1 MGEDEELVKNMK
13 LSVEGKVAAAVA
25 AGFIAVAA
33 AAIGQGGIEA
43 QSSALNYGFSENP
56 GVNMQIDAQAY
67 ASLYDRSNVEVSS
80 EKFRDHDLTG
90 ASSNVRRA
98 KQKSREHITREQ
110 TPQNQHPRP
119 ASKAVL
125 KHL

>member
-25 AGFIAVAA
+25 AGFIAVTA

-56 GVNMQIDAQAY
+56 GVNTQIDTQAY
-67 ASLYDRSNVEVSS
+67 SSLYDRSNVEVSR
-80 EKFRDHDLTG
+80 EKFRDHDVTG
-90 ASSNVRRA
+90 ASSKVQRA
-98 KQKSREHITREQ
+98 KRKSREHITREE
-110 TPQNQHPRP
+110 TPQNQHTRP
-119 ASKAVL
+119 PARRY
-125 KHL
+125 

>member
-1 MGEDEELVKNMK
+1 MIGEEELVKNMK

-25 AGFIAVAA
+25 AGFIAVTA

-56 GVNMQIDAQAY
+56 GVNTQIDTQAY
-67 ASLYDRSNVEVSS
+67 SSLYDRSNVEVSR

-90 ASSNVRRA
+90 ASSNVQRA

-119 ASKAVL
+119 PARRY
-125 KHL
+125 